1 MPPKNSTSVARKTH
15 MPNAATS
22 ACCSRVAYWGSGRI
36 SGITSRILRLRFR
49 VVLVGRAGDGRRL
62 VEIVLG
68 RGRWSAPLQPG
79 GGPRVGAGPLAP
91 EQRPRQIEQR
101 HHVA

>member
-36 SGITSRILRLRFR
+36 SGPVSGMTSRILGLRFR
-49 VVLVGRAGDGRRL
+49 VVLIGRAGDGRRL
-62 VEIVLG
+62 VEVGLG
-68 RGRWSAPLQPG
+68 GRRWGAPLQPG
-79 GGPRVGAGPLAP
+79 SGPRVGAGPLAL
-91 EQRPRQIEQR
+91 EQRPRQVEQ
-101 HHVA
+101 